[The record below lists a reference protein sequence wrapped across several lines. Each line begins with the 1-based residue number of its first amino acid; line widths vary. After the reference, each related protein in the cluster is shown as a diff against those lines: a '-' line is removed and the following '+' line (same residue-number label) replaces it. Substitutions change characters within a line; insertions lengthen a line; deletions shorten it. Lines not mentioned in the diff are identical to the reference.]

1 MRLFASPEGLVAV
14 GALSYENAPSIVP
27 TGLRYIQENYRA
39 LSPRGI
45 HTTTAGAPATLDW
58 KQLYQ
63 LALVELD
70 PAKLP
75 QRIADARVAVL
86 DRIEDTLKNPGIGEQ
101 QMLNDALNGLRV
113 LRQEYDRRLQRYGE
127 PRNAQANR
135 SVEEKA
141 PVQRKSA

>member
-1 MRLFASPEGLVAV
+1 M
-14 GALSYENAPSIVP
+14 
-27 TGLRYIQENYRA
+27 
-39 LSPRGI
+39 
-45 HTTTAGAPATLDW
+45 TTAGAPGPLDW

-63 LALVELD
+63 LALAELD